1 MPRRNNSKRLEEE
14 PEEGAPHWMT
24 TFSDMT
30 TLLLTFFVLL
40 FTFAQFDLIKFR
52 MVMGSIKEAL
62 GVQRVTKKG
71 EFQTFESSPMQIF
84 DYQKLDS
91 VIEMFYRRTQMYRRL
106 QEALRDVPGVEVLV
120 SDRGIIVRAEEK
132 IFFDL
137 GKADIKPEAYP
148 FLDKMAELIKE
159 YSEYKVAIEGHT
171 DDLPINTPRFPSN
184 WELSATRATTVL
196 RYFLSKG
203 IPPERLKAVGYA
215 DTKPVV
221 PNTSM
226 ENRAKNRRVEFVFS
240 VETDEDHY
248 AQQFEEI
255 VREMEA
261 KKLEELTSRGQE
273 KNSPPPHS
281 TLP

>member
-1 MPRRNNSKRLEEE
+1 MPKGRKRQLEEE

-52 MVMGSIKEAL
+52 MVMGSIKEAF
-62 GVQRVTKKG
+62 GVQRVTQKG
-71 EFQTFESSPMQIF
+71 EFETYESSPLQVF
-84 DYQKLDS
+84 EYQKLDS
-91 VIEMFYRRTQMYRRL
+91 VIEMFYQRTQMYRKL
-106 QEALRDVPGVEVLV
+106 KEALRNVQGVEVLV

-132 IFFDL
+132 VFFDL

-148 FLDKMAELIKE
+148 FLDKMADLIKE

-171 DDLPINTPRFPSN
+171 DDLPINTPKFPSN

-240 VETDEDHY
+240 VETDEERY
-248 AQQFEEI
+248 AQQLEEI
-255 VREMEA
+255 IREIEA
-261 KKLEELTSRGQE
+261 KKLGEVPSRGGE
-273 KNSPPPHS
+273 KISPPVAPRR
-281 TLP
+281 P

>member
-1 MPRRNNSKRLEEE
+1 MEERRQREEE
-14 PEEGAPHWMT
+14 KEEGAPHWMT

-40 FTFAQFDLIKFR
+40 FAFAQFDLIKFKR
-52 MVMGSIKEAL
+52 VMGSIREAF
-62 GVQRVTKKG
+62 GVQRTQIG
-71 EFQTFESSPMQIF
+71 EFPTAETTPIQLF

-91 VIEMFYRRTQMYRRL
+91 VIEMFYRQTRMYRELKREL
-106 QEALRDVPGVEVLV
+106 QKIPGVDVLV
-120 SDRGIIVRAEEK
+120 SERGIVVRAEER

-159 YSEYKVAIEGHT
+159 YPEYRVAIEGHT

-184 WELSATRATTVL
+184 WELSAIRATTVL

-215 DTKPVV
+215 NTKPLV

-240 VETDEDHY
+240 IETDEERFTRK
-248 AQQFEEI
+248 FEEI
-255 VREMEA
+255 MRELERRRIERLKSRTPEKISSKEA
-261 KKLEELTSRGQE
+261 Q
-273 KNSPPPHS
+273 PPG
-281 TLP
+281 